1 MAEERLRNEADADKA
16 LRHLRRVASS
26 LNEPEQQVVVYLRTA
41 NALED
46 LGPQEVGRKF
56 GAEVEEALELLTPQQ
71 GEPFA
76 DVVMRSASNPMTYEI
91 VGNDIAEELD
101 RIEQARRT
109 GEALDA
115 ATEAR
120 RELLILSQALL
131 DRVGRGD
138 GDAGDPTPVTRED
151 EDQVVT
157 VYQHPVHGDIVVLVK
172 PRGRDEGAEDW
183 VLINGQDKSRVTLEL
198 VADKLKSPLREELV
212 PWLESHDIAHRVY
225 VKEEGEA
232 PGGVARA

>member
-1 MAEERLRNEADADKA
+1 MAEDRLRNESDSDTA
-16 LRHLRRVASS
+16 LYQLRRVASS
-26 LNEPEQQVVVYLRTA
+26 LDEPEQKVIVYLRTA
-41 NALED
+41 NALEG
-46 LGPQEVGRKF
+46 LGPEEIGRKF
-56 GAEVEEALELLTPQQ
+56 GAEVEEALELLTQQ
-71 GEPFA
+71 KGESLA
-76 DVVMRSASNPMTYEI
+76 DVVMRAASSPMTYEI
-91 VGNDIAEELD
+91 VANDIAEEMD
-101 RIEQARRT
+101 RIEQARHT
-109 GEALDA
+109 EGSLDD
-115 ATEAR
+115 ATETR

-138 GDAGDPTPVTRED
+138 DNVGDPTPVTRED

-225 VKEEGEA
+225 VKDEGEP
-232 PGGVARA
+232 PGGAARG